1 MIQTQRRGAKPRHN
15 RLPLSLSVAD
25 FFTFNCSL
33 LGYKRTSRGR
43 PNETNNRLGKFYD
56 FQKA

>member
-1 MIQTQRRGAKPRHN
+1 MAQMRSAAMSAIAP
-15 RLPLSLSVAD
+15 
-25 FFTFNCSL
+25 L
-33 LGYKRTSRGR
+33 LGYKRMSRGR